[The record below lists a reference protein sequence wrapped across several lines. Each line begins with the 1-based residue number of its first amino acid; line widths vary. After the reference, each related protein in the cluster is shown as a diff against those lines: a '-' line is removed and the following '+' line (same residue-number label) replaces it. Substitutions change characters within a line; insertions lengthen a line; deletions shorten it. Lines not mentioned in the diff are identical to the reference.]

1 MIQEEVNQIWDKY
14 RKALMALSKVL
25 DENDMLRK
33 QLDLDFSIP
42 QDIVDLESKIESIL
56 NTNG

>member
-56 NTNG
+56 NNNG